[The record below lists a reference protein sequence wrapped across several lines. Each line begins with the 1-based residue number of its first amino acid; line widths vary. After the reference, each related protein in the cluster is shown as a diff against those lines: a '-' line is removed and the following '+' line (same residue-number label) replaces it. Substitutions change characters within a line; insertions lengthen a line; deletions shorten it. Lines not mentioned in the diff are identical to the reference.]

1 MVITVLE
8 PRDEGHTLGK
18 VPILQDL
25 FSDVQNDQG
34 RLLPC
39 FLVYL
44 FAVFEDVSYIGLSAA
59 VVEFS
64 IG

>member
-8 PRDEGHTLGK
+8 PSDEGHTLGK
-18 VPILQDL
+18 VPDLQDI

-39 FLVYL
+39 SLVYL
-44 FAVFEDVSYIGLSAA
+44 FAVFEDVSCSGLSAA
-59 VVEFS
+59 VVEFP